1 MWQSK
6 EGVRSKFMALA
17 YFWRNDS
24 FWLHQDVQTIH
35 VVSISCNQMYVSR
48 EWMISVLIWFDD
60 YLSEPGYMGDFG
72 GFGIKKLEYS
82 WHSNH
87 FHSICPWT
95 TLRSQCWGS
104 PFSIACNTFAT
115 SGTQS
120 PRSKISHDFSFPQ
133 VCVTGGLQGVTGCFG
148 SPVTN
153 IFGWTARIFFINDE
167 FHAISPREII
177 LRISSQT
184 RATSSS
190 LSDFLLYR
198 NNILEKIIW
207 ITLIEFPH
215 LCFWY

>member
-133 VCVTGGLQGVTGCFG
+133 VCVTG
-148 SPVTN
+148 
-153 IFGWTARIFFINDE
+153 R
-167 FHAISPREII
+167 
-177 LRISSQT
+177 SS
-184 RATSSS
+184 RR
-190 LSDFLLYR
+190 D
-198 NNILEKIIW
+198 W
-207 ITLIEFPH
+207 M
-215 LCFWY
+215 FWLASYKYFRLNC